1 MVQNEMPVVPECFL
15 ASGKTRGEEQ
25 KNTYVTIQ
33 TTLKHCE
40 FTQQLPSCTQTLEQQ
55 ATGRMDKV
63 GQESEVAIYFRADF

>member
-33 TTLKHCE
+33 TTSNHFVSSLNG
-40 FTQQLPSCTQTLEQQ
+40 QQ
-55 ATGRMDKV
+55 AVHKH
-63 GQESEVAIYFRADF
+63 